1 MRFHDG
7 HINRLHVSAAGF
19 YDRVFRGVN
28 CCLVGLCFSLP
39 GVTTDMVVSVS
50 VPLQI
55 SASSSSSSSFQFN
68 NAAEI
73 GAELFQQVLRSV
85 VVHDWTL
92 FG

>member
-1 MRFHDG
+1 M
-7 HINRLHVSAAGF
+7 
-19 YDRVFRGVN
+19 
-28 CCLVGLCFSLP
+28 CLCSSLP

-55 SASSSSSSSFQFN
+55 SAASSSSSAPFQFN

-73 GAELFQQVLRSV
+73 GAELFKQVLRSV
-85 VVHDWTL
+85 AVHDWTL

>member
-1 MRFHDG
+1 
-7 HINRLHVSAAGF
+7 
-19 YDRVFRGVN
+19 
-28 CCLVGLCFSLP
+28 
-39 GVTTDMVVSVS
+39 MVVSVS

-73 GAELFQQVLRSV
+73 GAELFKQVLRSV
-85 VVHDWTL
+85 AVHDWTL